1 MMGAAQVDHDPQYS
15 HGLQRRG
22 GAPLQRKEE
31 VARRLLIPPSMMR
44 SAVARSPGVRSR
56 PRLPVAP
63 VDLAEAASAAQ
74 LRYVSDAKPGFRRV
88 RHGAGFRYVGP
99 EGAPIRDLVTLRRI
113 RKLAIPPAW
122 TDVWICSIPHGHM
135 QAVGRDARGRKQ
147 YRYHPRWREVRDQTK
162 YARLLDFAKALP
174 KIREHVE
181 RDLARSGLS
190 REKVLAAVVRLLET
204 TLIRVGNEEYAR
216 HNRSYGLTTLRS
228 QHVTVEG
235 TRLRFEFRGKG
246 GKHHAVGISDRRLA
260 RVVRQCQDLPGHELF
275 QYLDEEGNRQ
285 SIDSADVNAY
295 LREIGGD
302 DFTAKDFRTWGG
314 TVLAAF
320 ALAAEAAS
328 GENGNL
334 KRQLAEAIRE
344 VARRL
349 GNTVAICRKCYIHP
363 EVIAAHTEQA
373 LARALAREAARD
385 DRLSPEEF
393 AVLRLL
399 EARQRT
405 ATAG

>member
-1 MMGAAQVDHDPQYS
+1 M
-15 HGLQRRG
+15 
-22 GAPLQRKEE
+22 
-31 VARRLLIPPSMMR
+31 RL
-44 SAVARSPGVRSR
+44 AVARSTRKRTVR
-56 PRLPVAP
+56 RLRAAPADPV
-63 VDLAEAASAAQ
+63 EAAGAAQ
-74 LRYVSDAKPGFRRV
+74 LRYVSDGKPGLRRV
-88 RHGAGFRYVGP
+88 RHGPGFRYFGTDATPVH
-99 EGAPIRDLVTLRRI
+99 DLVALRRI
-113 RKLAIPPAW
+113 RSLAIPPAW
-122 TDVWICSIPHGHM
+122 THVWICPIPHGHI
-135 QAVGRDARGRKQ
+135 QAAGRDARGRKQ

-162 YARLLDFAKALP
+162 YARLIDFGKALP
-174 KIREHVE
+174 RIRERVE
-181 RDLARSGLS
+181 QDLARPGLP

-216 HNRSYGLTTLRS
+216 QNHSYGLTTLRS

-235 TRLRFEFRGKG
+235 ARLRFEFRGKG
-246 GKHHAVGISDRRLA
+246 GKHHVVGITDRRLA
-260 RVVRQCQDLPGHELF
+260 RVVRQCQELPGHELF
-275 QYLDEEGNRQ
+275 QYLDDERKRQ

-320 ALAAEAAS
+320 ALAAQAAS
-328 GENGNL
+328 REGSDL

-349 GNTVAICRKCYIHP
+349 GNTVTVCRKCYIHP
-363 EVIAAHTEQA
+363 DVIVAHTEQTLTTA
-373 LARALAREAARD
+373 LTREAARD

-399 EARQRT
+399 EARGRL

>member
-1 MMGAAQVDHDPQYS
+1 MDDLKSESTADEEASPDALEAAREAGLKWVNDSQPGIYRKKKGSGFIYVDAKGKQVRDEDHLY
-15 HGLQRRG
+15 R
-22 GAPLQRKEE
+22 
-31 VARRLLIPPSMMR
+31 
-44 SAVARSPGVRSR
+44 ARS
-56 PRLPVAP
+56 
-63 VDLAEAASAAQ
+63 
-74 LRYVSDAKPGFRRV
+74 
-88 RHGAGFRYVGP
+88 
-99 EGAPIRDLVTLRRI
+99 LV
-113 RKLAIPPAW
+113 IPPAW
-122 TDVWICSIPHGHM
+122 TDVWICFNEYGHI
-135 QAVGRDARGRKQ
+135 QATGRDAKGRKQ
-147 YRYHPRWREVRDQTK
+147 YRYHSKWREVRDGTK
-162 YARLLDFAKALP
+162 YHRMMHFAKTLP
-174 KIREHVE
+174 RIRRRV
-181 RDLARSGLS
+181 RKDVSLTDLP

-246 GKHHAVGISDRRLA
+246 GKHHAVGISDRQLA
-260 RVVRQCQDLPGHELF
+260 RVVRQCQELPGHELF

-328 GENGNL
+328 GENDNL

-373 LARALAREAARD
+373 LAKALAREAARD

-399 EARQRT
+399 EAR
-405 ATAG
+405 